1 MRGCVVYVQ
10 RVFMSVCGKT
20 FLHKRFYTYVCTQ
33 KGMFTCGYTLLAARW
48 FQVKTVPISHF
59 RAQSCTAAAPH
70 PALSLCSPCRAS
82 PRVRPALPC
91 IKSCTVPAVLPNYCR
106 TTATLLLRD
115 LSRQRPER
123 TEVYAIGLPA
133 GSVMSGDGHGF
144 QIDDAHRVGTGV
156 GHIGG
161 VVVGRHESD
170 RDG

>member
-1 MRGCVVYVQ
+1 MRGCVVCDQ
-10 RVFMSVCGKT
+10 RVFMSVCAKRMYTNACTKT
-20 FLHKRFYTYVCTQ
+20 YAHKKACSLVVIRCSRPVGFSLEPELFNYPD
-33 KGMFTCGYTLLAARW
+33 
-48 FQVKTVPISHF
+48 TVLRCYSV
-59 RAQSCTAAAPH
+59 T
-70 PALSLCSPCRAS
+70 